1 MFVMYYA
8 GVRLKRAITKEKRCK
23 QMLKI
28 TLAAAR
34 VNAGY
39 TQKEAAKEL
48 RVSNKTVQNWESGT
62 SYPNADKIP
71 EICALYEIPY
81 DNINFLPNRSLKAN
95 N

>member
-28 TLAAAR
+28 TLEAAR

-39 TQKEAAKEL
+39 TQKESAKLL
-48 RVSNKTVQNWESGT
+48 RISNKTLQNWESGR
-62 SYPNADKIP
+62 SFPDADKIAK
-71 EICALYEIPY
+71 ICELYDIPY
-81 DNINFLPNRSLKAN
+81 DNINFLPNCSLKADT
-95 N
+95 